1 MTDLF
6 HNMEPLLKS
15 FWYVAIPTSLV
26 FIIQTILTFVGVDAT
41 DSAESIEHDSS
52 SYFSLRNL
60 INFLM
65 GFSFAG
71 ITFYNTLSNKTLLI
85 AWALVVG
92 LFFVWIFLF
101 IIRQI
106 QKLSEDNTFELTK
119 TLYERAEV
127 YLTIPENKKGK
138 GKIIISIKGSVREL
152 EAMTENESLP
162 SGSLVKVVGIENN
175 ILIVESL

>member
-1 MTDLF
+1 
-6 HNMEPLLKS
+6 
-15 FWYVAIPTSLV
+15 
-26 FIIQTILTFVGVDAT
+26 
-41 DSAESIEHDSS
+41 
-52 SYFSLRNL
+52 
-60 INFLM
+60 M